1 MFCHDQ
7 LRCWEFMMCLL
18 IGCDCYEICSWIFVP
33 LRRHWLQM
41 PCSPRLK
48 KDHGQ
53 ASFHCRWVD
62 PSRWHCSRMG
72 RIILAVATSNIGD
85 LSSGIYT
92 HFVIYKAIGSTVEY
106 FIHIHT
112 EYSIALCLVF
122 WIGISE
128 ERRNY
133 CWDIG
138 LHIYGFIL
146 NINSGSYWPSPHMR
160 VYSPQFLMSPLT
172 KCPLTSIST
181 SPLARLSQSIPP
193 SGTPSPSSLPP
204 SYSAIASSPPIEAY
218 LSLSA
223 LQFRSWDYKSYNLL
237 SIKNAVKKKP
247 TKITIS

>member
-1 MFCHDQ
+1 MYNYYLHYISSFIKLSDRQ
-7 LRCWEFMMCLL
+7 LNTSF
-18 IGCDCYEICSWIFVP
+18 IFI
-33 LRRHWLQM
+33 Q
-41 PCSPRLK
+41 
-48 KDHGQ
+48 
-53 ASFHCRWVD
+53 
-62 PSRWHCSRMG
+62 
-72 RIILAVATSNIGD
+72 
-85 LSSGIYT
+85 
-92 HFVIYKAIGSTVEY
+92 
-106 FIHIHT
+106 
-112 EYSIALCLVF
+112 YSIMFGILN
-122 WIGISE
+122 ISE

-172 KCPLTSIST
+172 ICPFTSIST

-204 SYSAIASSPPIEAY
+204 SYLAIASSSPIEAY

>member
-1 MFCHDQ
+1 MDRHHFIAGGLI
-7 LRCWEFMMCLL
+7 LRGG
-18 IGCDCYEICSWIFVP
+18 IAQG
-33 LRRHWLQM
+33 
-41 PCSPRLK
+41 
-48 KDHGQ
+48 
-53 ASFHCRWVD
+53 WVGLY
-62 PSRWHCSRMG
+62 SRWPPST
-72 RIILAVATSNIGD
+72 L
-85 LSSGIYT
+85 GISVPAPHSHKPT
-92 HFVIYKAIGSTVEY
+92 DEQSLLTLHFVIYKAIGSTVEY

-172 KCPLTSIST
+172 ICPFTSIST

-193 SGTPSPSSLPP
+193 SGTPSPSPLPP